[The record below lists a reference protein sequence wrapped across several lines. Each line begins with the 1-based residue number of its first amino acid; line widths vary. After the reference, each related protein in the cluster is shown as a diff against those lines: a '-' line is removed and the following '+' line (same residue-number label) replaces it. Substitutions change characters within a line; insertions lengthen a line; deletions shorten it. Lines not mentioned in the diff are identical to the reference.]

1 MCATIAALS
10 VVGSPLWF
18 AHVTRRLM
26 FETSI
31 KTQLLLLVPP
41 ATALLGVAVAVCA
54 IVAWRR
60 RFWTVAGRLH
70 SSVLAA
76 AIVVYALVL
85 GYWNLLGIPG
95 WTI

>member
-1 MCATIAALS
+1 
-10 VVGSPLWF
+10 
-18 AHVTRRLM
+18 M

-70 SSVLAA
+70 YSVLAA